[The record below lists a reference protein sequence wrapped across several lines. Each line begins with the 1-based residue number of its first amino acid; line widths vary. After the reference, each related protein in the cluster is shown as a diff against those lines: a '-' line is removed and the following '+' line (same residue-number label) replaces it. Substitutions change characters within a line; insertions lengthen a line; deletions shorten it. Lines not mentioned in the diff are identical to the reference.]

1 MLRQRCSKAPPTLS
15 MTEVPFIVIGGYLGA
30 GKTTL
35 INKILGDNHGLRVGV
50 LINDFGAINIDAKL
64 IQGQEGP
71 LISLANGCVC
81 CRLGNELGSGIETLL
96 NVTPTLD
103 AVLVETSGVAYPA
116 KIASY
121 AKTWPGLAPGGTLV
135 MADANRIQLLA
146 MDKFVG
152 PLIIEQLRQADRVL
166 VTKLDKDNDWPS
178 LQRWINA
185 QAPDVSIMQSDE
197 FASQRLFEI
206 SASNHSSVGS
216 ANITFE
222 SKTFTTSDSLD
233 LDDIESWLVSLP
245 PEIHRIKGIFYNA
258 DDPKHRW
265 VIQGVGRQR
274 TISKGEAWG
283 KSPKQT
289 EIVVIWPTSL
299 SPKFPDGILEDSTGR
314 HPNGKSP

>member
-1 MLRQRCSKAPPTLS
+1 MA
-15 MTEVPFIVIGGYLGA
+15 EVPFIVIGGYLGA

-35 INKILGDNHGLRVGV
+35 INRILGDDHGLRVGV
-50 LINDFGAINIDAKL
+50 IVNDFGDINIDAKL
-64 IQGQEGP
+64 IQGQDGP

-81 CRLGNELGSGIETLL
+81 CRLGNELGSAIETLL
-96 NVTPTLD
+96 NVAPTLD

-135 MADANRIQLLA
+135 MADANRIQHLA
-146 MDKFVG
+146 LDKFVG
-152 PLIIEQLRQADRVL
+152 PLVIEQLRQADRVL
-166 VTKLDKDNDWPS
+166 VTKLEKDNDWPS
-178 LQRWINA
+178 VQRWINA
-185 QAPDVSIMQSDE
+185 QAPDVSITQSHE
-197 FASQRLFEI
+197 FASQLLFEI
-206 SASNHSSVGS
+206 PASNHSPVVS
-216 ANITFE
+216 ADVTFE
-222 SKTFTTSDSLD
+222 AKTFTTSDSLD

-258 DDPKHRW
+258 GDPKRRW

-274 TISKGEAWG
+274 TISTGEAWG

-299 SPKFPDGILEDSTGR
+299 TPIFPDGILEDSTGLQ
-314 HPNGKSP
+314 PNRKSPWPKR